1 MVTKEQEEEF
11 KRRKAA
17 GSTVSDED
25 RANFEKNQ
33 SRLTKRQYK
42 AFLKATDSKCNGD
55 S

>member
-1 MVTKEQEEEF
+1 MAEVTAEQIEEF

-17 GSTVSDED
+17 GPKYQDEQLE
-25 RANFEKNQ
+25 RKEF
-33 SRLTKRQYK
+33 TKKQYL